1 MIYIPEIKVPE
12 GSLRAIDRLK
22 ILKSIDHDK
31 KILPQ
36 KSTAYHLALLDYL
49 TATMRGVV
57 CAYRGFGKS
66 TTTLGHFLPT
76 EGLSSERDLCILINT
91 NSQAKS
97 QDWIK
102 TIRLVFERFIQYG
115 LKCEKGDMWGN
126 SGVHFINENEKSI
139 ILAPMSPQKDIR
151 GTNKYFERPTHI
163 ICDDLETNSPNASI
177 NARTAQGRQKMR
189 SYFFSE
195 LLPSLSSE
203 SKLIVVGT
211 ILHKDG
217 LIAQLLRDTTF
228 HSFIL
233 PAIVDGKSAWPSK
246 FPLENSDIPKELSD
260 KVESI
265 ETIKKRLYEKGM
277 HDHFY
282 REYMCEPASSQS
294 KIFSSNMFSYFDGLV
309 YDEEVEH
316 IEIKDNLNKNTISV
330 RRPTGMKINGL
341 IIPLNSK
348 EVKVF
353 LCIDNASDGGDAH
366 AMVVAASYAG
376 RIYVLEVAGGVKM
389 TPFDKSCEL
398 LRLLLEYRCDYG
410 SEKGGMQNDYF
421 YINRNTILNY
431 QEHFQKRNFFP
442 QSNEL
447 KPHGKAKAV
456 RIAQLQIPMR
466 EGRIIFN
473 RQCPN
478 MTILESQLLDF
489 VIDEDGRDDYID
501 ALAYFLQVFGFVS
514 FEYQKSNEVDISINS
529 LFL

>member
-1 MIYIPEIKVPE
+1 MIYIPKISVPE
-12 GSLRAIDRLK
+12 GVLTSIERLA
-22 ILKSIDHDK
+22 ILKAIDHDK

-36 KSTAYHLALLDYL
+36 KSTRYHLSLLDYL
-49 TATMRGVV
+49 ATTSRGVV

-76 EGLSSERDLCILINT
+76 EALSSERDLCVLINT
-91 NSQAKS
+91 NAQTKS

-102 TIRLVFERFIQYG
+102 SIRLVFERFMQYG
-115 LKCEKGDMWGN
+115 MKCEKGIMWGN
-126 SGVHFINENEKSI
+126 SGLQLINENEKSI
-139 ILAPMSPQKDIR
+139 VIAPMSPQKDIR
-151 GTNKYFERPTHI
+151 GTNKFFERPTHI

-189 SYFFSE
+189 NYFFSE

-203 SKLIVVGT
+203 ASLIVVGT

-228 HSFIL
+228 NSFIL
-233 PAIVDGKSAWPSK
+233 PVIVDGKSAWPSK
-246 FPLENSDIPKELSD
+246 FPLNDSEIPEGMREKM
-260 KVESI
+260 ESI
-265 ETIKKRLYEKGM
+265 ETIKKRLYERGM

-294 KIFSSNMFSYFDGLV
+294 KIFVSSMFSYFEGLV
-309 YDEEVEH
+309 YDEGVEH
-316 IEIKDNLNKNTISV
+316 IEIRDNLNKNTICV
-330 RRPTGMKINGL
+330 KNPTGMRINGV
-341 IIPLNSK
+341 IVPLNSK
-348 EVKVF
+348 DVRVF

-366 AMVVAASYAG
+366 AMVVAASYG
-376 RIYVLEVAGGVKM
+376 GKIYVLEVAGGVKM

-398 LRLLLEYRCDYG
+398 LRLLLEYRCNYG
-410 SEKGGMQNDYF
+410 SERGGMQNDYF
-421 YINRNTILNY
+421 YINNNTILNY
-431 QEHFQKRNFFP
+431 QEYFKKRNFYP
-442 QSNEL
+442 QVSEL

-478 MTILESQLLDF
+478 MAILESQLLDF

-514 FEYQKSNEVDISINS
+514 YECQKSNKVDIGINA
-529 LFL
+529 LFF